1 MEKIITQQQIQQRI
15 KELADAISQDHKESE
30 ATLPPV
36 LICVLNGAIHFFSD
50 LSRAMTI
57 NHEVDFVRLKSY
69 DKRDNSGGVLITKSL
84 ELDLKGKRVYI
95 VDDICD
101 SGTSIMEMLFMVNSH
116 IPETVKVVTLLK
128 RKGGVDLTNYCGFEL
143 GDEWAVGFGL
153 DDDLGLN
160 RELQDIYKVN

>member
-15 KELADAISQDHKESE
+15 KELADAISQEHRESE
-30 ATLPPV
+30 TTLPPV
-36 LICVLNGAIHFFSD
+36 LICVLNGAMHFFSD

-57 NHEVDFVRLKSY
+57 NHEIDFVRLKSY

-84 ELDLKGKRVYI
+84 ELDLRGKRVYI

-101 SGTSIMEMLFMVNSH
+101 SGTTIMEMLFMVNSH
-116 IPETVKVVTLLK
+116 IPASVKVVTLLK
-128 RKGGVDLTNYCGFEL
+128 RRGGVDLTNYCGFEL
-143 GDEWAVGFGL
+143 GDEWVVGYGL

>member
-15 KELADAISQDHKESE
+15 KELADAISQDHRESE
-30 ATLPPV
+30 AILPPV

-69 DKRDNSGGVLITKSL
+69 DGRDNSGGVLITKPL
-84 ELDLKGKRVYI
+84 EIDLQGKRVYI

-101 SGTSIMEMLFMVNSH
+101 SGATIMELLFMVNSH
-116 IPETVKVVTLLK
+116 GLAAVKVVTLLK

-143 GDEWAVGFGL
+143 GDEWVVGYGL

>member
-1 MEKIITQQQIQQRI
+1 MEKIITSQQIQRRI
-15 KELADAISQDHKESE
+15 KELAVAISLEHKESE
-30 ATLPPV
+30 SKLPPV

-57 NHEVDFVRLKSY
+57 NHEIDFVRLKSY
-69 DKRDNSGGVLITKSL
+69 DKRDNSGGVLITKNL
-84 ELDLKGKRVYI
+84 EIDLRGKRVYI

-116 IPETVKVVTLLK
+116 IPAAVKVVTLFK

-143 GDEWAVGFGL
+143 ADEWIVGYGL

>member
-1 MEKIITQQQIQQRI
+1 MEKIITSQQIQRRI
-15 KELADAISQDHKESE
+15 KELAVAISLEHKESE
-30 ATLPPV
+30 SKLPPV

-57 NHEVDFVRLKSY
+57 NHEIDFVRLKSY
-69 DKRDNSGGVLITKSL
+69 DKRDNSGGVLITKNL
-84 ELDLKGKRVYI
+84 EIDLRGKRVYI

-116 IPETVKVVTLLK
+116 IPAAVKVVTLLK

-143 GDEWAVGFGL
+143 GDEYVAGYGL

-160 RELQDIYKVN
+160 RELPDIYSI

>member
-15 KELADAISQDHKESE
+15 KELADAISQDHKESG

-36 LICVLNGAIHFFSD
+36 LICVLNGAMHFFSD

-57 NHEVDFVRLKSY
+57 NHEIDFVRLKSY

-84 ELDLKGKRVYI
+84 EIDLRGKRVYI

-101 SGTSIMEMLFMVNSH
+101 SGASIMEMMFMVNSLGL
-116 IPETVKVVTLLK
+116 TAVKVVTLLK
-128 RKGGVDLTNYCGFEL
+128 RRGGVDLTNYCGFEI
-143 GDEWAVGFGL
+143 GNEWVVGYGL

>member
-15 KELADAISQDHKESE
+15 KELADAISQDHRESE
-30 ATLPPV
+30 AILPPV

-50 LSRAMTI
+50 LSRAITI

-69 DKRDNSGGVLITKSL
+69 DKRDNSGGILITKPL
-84 ELDLKGKRVYI
+84 EIDLQGKRVYI

-101 SGTSIMEMLFMVNSH
+101 SGATIMELLFMVNSH
-116 IPETVKVVTLLK
+116 GLAAVKVVTLLK

-143 GDEWAVGFGL
+143 GDEWVVGYGL

>member
-1 MEKIITQQQIQQRI
+1 MEKIITHQQIQQRI

-30 ATLPPV
+30 AILPPV

-69 DKRDNSGGVLITKSL
+69 DKRDNSGGILVTKNL
-84 ELDLKGKRVYI
+84 EIDLKGKRVYI

-101 SGTSIMEMLFMVNSH
+101 SGASIMEMLFIVNTH
-116 IPETVKVVTLLK
+116 FPATVKVVTLLK
-128 RKGGVDLTNYCGFEL
+128 RKSGVDLTNYSGFEL
-143 GDEWAVGFGL
+143 GNEWVVGYGL

-160 RELQDIYKVN
+160 RELQDIYSI

>member
-30 ATLPPV
+30 AILPPV

-69 DKRDNSGGVLITKSL
+69 DKPDNSGGVLITKSL
-84 ELDLKGKRVYI
+84 ELDL
-95 VDDICD
+95 
-101 SGTSIMEMLFMVNSH
+101 TS
-116 IPETVKVVTLLK
+116 
-128 RKGGVDLTNYCGFEL
+128 NYLIF
-143 GDEWAVGFGL
+143 
-153 DDDLGLN
+153 
-160 RELQDIYKVN
+160 

>member
-15 KELADAISQDHKESE
+15 KELADAISQEHRESE
-30 ATLPPV
+30 TTLPPV
-36 LICVLNGAIHFFSD
+36 LICVLNGAMHFFSD

-57 NHEVDFVRLKSY
+57 NHEIDFVRLKSY

-84 ELDLKGKRVYI
+84 ELDLRGKRVYI

-101 SGTSIMEMLFMVNSH
+101 SGTTIMEMLFMVNSH
-116 IPETVKVVTLLK
+116 IPISVKVVTLLK
-128 RKGGVDLTNYCGFEL
+128 RRSGVDLTNYCGFEI
-143 GDEWAVGFGL
+143 GDEYVAGYGL

-160 RELQDIYKVN
+160 RELQDIYSI

>member
-1 MEKIITQQQIQQRI
+1 MEKIITSQQIQRRI
-15 KELADAISQDHKESE
+15 KELAVAISLEHKESE
-30 ATLPPV
+30 SKLPPV

-57 NHEVDFVRLKSY
+57 NHEIDFVRLKSY
-69 DKRDNSGGVLITKSL
+69 DKRDNSGGVLITKNL
-84 ELDLKGKRVYI
+84 EIDLRGKRVYI

-101 SGTSIMEMLFMVNSH
+101 SGASIMEMLFMVNSH
-116 IPETVKVVTLLK
+116 IPAAVKVVTLLK
-128 RKGGVDLTNYCGFEL
+128 RRGGVDLTNYCGFEI
-143 GDEWAVGFGL
+143 GEEWVVGVGL

>member
-1 MEKIITQQQIQQRI
+1 MEKIITHQQIQQRI

-30 ATLPPV
+30 AILPPV

-69 DKRDNSGGVLITKSL
+69 DKRDNSGGILVTKNL
-84 ELDLKGKRVYI
+84 EIDLKGKRVYI

-101 SGTSIMEMLFMVNSH
+101 SGASIMEMLFIVNTH
-116 IPETVKVVTLLK
+116 FPATVKVVTLLK
-128 RKGGVDLTNYCGFEL
+128 RKSGVDLTNYCGFEL
-143 GDEWAVGFGL
+143 GDEYVAGYGL

-160 RELQDIYKVN
+160 RELPDIYSI